1 MIGQGEVKMLA
12 FAVRTRVSAL
22 ALVMTV
28 LALVIPANATG
39 KPLFGAWTPGDPY
52 GGTTHGTDALE
63 AAIDRRVDIVPW
75 YQNWGGGAWISSVQP
90 HIFEGVKASGRIPL
104 VTWEPHDPNNWGT
117 NQPDYRLERIVRG
130 DFDAY
135 ITRWADDL
143 RAIGTPVYLRTMH
156 EMNGN
161 WYPWG
166 PTVNGNS
173 AQLFREAW
181 RRMHDIFTAHGATNV
196 RWVWSPLNIDV
207 PGTAGNRLEDLYP
220 GAQYVDVLATGGY
233 NWGSERPDFG
243 GWQSFSTIFSGV
255 YERLKRLG
263 PQPIWITEVA
273 SDDRGGDKAAWVRD
287 MFATAAGMDR
297 LEAIVWFNEDKE
309 GHWRA
314 APTAEVAAAFANGT
328 ARTASSP

>member
-1 MIGQGEVKMLA
+1 MLAVSQRTLVCAVALVMALLA
-12 FAVRTRVSAL
+12 FALPASA
-22 ALVMTV
+22 V
-28 LALVIPANATG
+28 N
-39 KPLFGAWTPGDPY
+39 KPLFGAYTPGDPY
-52 GGTTHGTDALE
+52 SGTTHWTDALE
-63 AAIDRRVDIVPW
+63 AAIDRRVDIVRW
-75 YQNWGGGAWISSVQP
+75 YQNWGGDAWISSVQP

-181 RRMHDIFTAHGATNV
+181 RRMHDIFTARGATNV

-207 PGTAGNRLEDLYP
+207 PGTAGNTLEDLYP
-220 GAQYVDVLATGGY
+220 GTQGGLNRSSQHRGIRERTVALRELAWDGA
-233 NWGSERPDFG
+233 R
-243 GWQSFSTIFSGV
+243 
-255 YERLKRLG
+255 
-263 PQPIWITEVA
+263 VA
-273 SDDRGGDKAAWVRD
+273 V
-287 MFATAAGMDR
+287 
-297 LEAIVWFNEDKE
+297 V
-309 GHWRA
+309 
-314 APTAEVAAAFANGT
+314 AEVRPEGG
-328 ARTASSP
+328 P